1 MSMVQGVTLL
11 VGTSSGGGIKMIE
24 TLKKVLLLVALL
36 GQVVGLALLVVN
48 IWLGIMFY
56 IFYVLALIALFIV
69 LIVER
74 AKEKEED
81 DKNDYSDY

>member
-1 MSMVQGVTLL
+1 
-11 VGTSSGGGIKMIE
+11 MIE
-24 TLKKVLLLVALL
+24 TLKKVLLLVAIL
-36 GQVVGLALLVVN
+36 GQLVGVVLLVVN
-48 IWLGIMFY
+48 IWLGVLFY
-56 IFYVLALIALFIV
+56 IFYVLAIIALFIV

>member
-1 MSMVQGVTLL
+1 MSMVQGVSCW
-11 VGTSSGGGIKMIE
+11 VGNSSGGGMRMIE
-24 TLKKVLLLVALL
+24 TLKKVLLLVAIL

-48 IWLGIMFY
+48 IWLGILFY
-56 IFYVLALIALFIV
+56 IFYVLALVALFIV

>member
-1 MSMVQGVTLL
+1 
-11 VGTSSGGGIKMIE
+11 MIE
-24 TLKKVLLLVALL
+24 TLKKVLVLVAIL
-36 GQVVGLALLVVN
+36 GQVVGVALLIVN
-48 IWLGIMFY
+48 IWLGVMFY
-56 IFYVLALIALFIV
+56 IFYVLALLALFIV

>member
-1 MSMVQGVTLL
+1 MM
-11 VGTSSGGGIKMIE
+11 E
-24 TLKKVLLLVALL
+24 TLKKVLLLVSVL
-36 GQVVGLALLVVN
+36 GQVVGVVLLIVN
-48 IWLGIMFY
+48 MWLGVLFY
-56 IFYVLALIALFIV
+56 LFYLLAIIALFIV

>member
-1 MSMVQGVTLL
+1 
-11 VGTSSGGGIKMIE
+11 MIE

-36 GQVVGLALLVVN
+36 GQVVGLALLVIN
-48 IWLGIMFY
+48 IWLGVLFY
-56 IFYVLALIALFIV
+56 IFYVIALISLFIV

>member
-1 MSMVQGVTLL
+1 MVQGISLWV
-11 VGTSSGGGIKMIE
+11 VNSSGGGMKMIE

-36 GQVVGLALLVVN
+36 GQVVGLALLVIN
-48 IWLGIMFY
+48 IWLGVLFY
-56 IFYVLALIALFIV
+56 IFYVIALISLFIV